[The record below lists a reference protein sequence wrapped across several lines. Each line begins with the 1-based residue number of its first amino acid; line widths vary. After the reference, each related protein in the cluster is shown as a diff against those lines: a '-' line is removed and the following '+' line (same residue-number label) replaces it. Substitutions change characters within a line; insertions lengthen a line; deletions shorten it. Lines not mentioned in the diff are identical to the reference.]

1 MAAPNNETTS
11 LRSVHDEP
19 PPSTSRHD
27 VENDKENASPD
38 FGEGV
43 DGSVRAWLVAFGAS
57 CIFFC
62 ALGYANSFGV
72 FQEYYLS
79 HQLQHRSPDD
89 VAWVGSLAAFLQFAA
104 GSIGGPLFDR
114 FGAIVIH
121 VSSVLYVFA
130 IMMISL
136 CTEYWH
142 FMLAQGVLLGT
153 AMGFLQFPAM
163 AAVAQY
169 FEKKKATALGVSF
182 AGSSIGGIVFPIALS
197 KMLNDSDLGF
207 GWSVRIIGFI
217 MIPLLAFSSL
227 VVQARLPPRLG
238 TLWILDAWRNPTYIL
253 LIVAFFFSLLG
264 MYTPLFFIPTYA
276 VTQGMDA
283 EMASYLAAI
292 LNAASTFG
300 RVIPGILADK
310 FGKINIFAFGG
321 ILTGV
326 VSFCL
331 TEASST
337 AGLIVYSIAIGFT
350 SGTIISGGAAAITVC
365 FDDARESG
373 AYLGMALAT
382 SSVAGLI
389 GPPISGAFLH
399 RYGDFFEASVFNG
412 VMCLAGGFLALAMKA
427 TTSKGLLGRV

>member
-1 MAAPNNETTS
+1 
-11 LRSVHDEP
+11 
-19 PPSTSRHD
+19 
-27 VENDKENASPD
+27 
-38 FGEGV
+38 
-43 DGSVRAWLVAFGAS
+43 
-57 CIFFC
+57 
-62 ALGYANSFGV
+62 
-72 FQEYYLS
+72 
-79 HQLQHRSPDD
+79 
-89 VAWVGSLAAFLQFAA
+89 
-104 GSIGGPLFDR
+104 
-114 FGAIVIH
+114 
-121 VSSVLYVFA
+121 
-130 IMMISL
+130 MMISL